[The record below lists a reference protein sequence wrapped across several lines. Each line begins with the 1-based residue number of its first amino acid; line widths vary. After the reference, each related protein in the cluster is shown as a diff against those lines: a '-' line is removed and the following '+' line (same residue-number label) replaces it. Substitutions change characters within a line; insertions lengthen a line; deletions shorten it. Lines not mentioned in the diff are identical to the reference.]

1 MEKLGVKE
9 VIKINGV
16 ECDHSM
22 DQLALDTTI
31 IECKETC
38 PLDIDGKPTIT
49 REGNNY
55 TRGSRSCA
63 AAMDFFKDKP
73 DELAKKKF
81 GVRKVP
87 NKENK
92 AEFFFTFDQI
102 LLDEAPKFD
111 VKEEVDIMDG
121 ENC

>member
-1 MEKLGVKE
+1 
-9 VIKINGV
+9 
-16 ECDHSM
+16 
-22 DQLALDTTI
+22 
-31 IECKETC
+31 
-38 PLDIDGKPTIT
+38 
-49 REGNNY
+49 
-55 TRGSRSCA
+55 
-63 AAMDFFKDKP
+63 MDFFKDKP
-73 DELAKKKF
+73 DELTKKKF

-111 VKEEVDIMDG
+111 VKEEVDVMDG